1 MTEAVLGIIGGS
13 GVYDIP
19 GLENPR
25 WLPIDSPWGQPSDAI
40 LFAEYEGLK
49 LRFLPRHGRGHRL
62 APNELNNRANI
73 DVLKRAGVTDLISI
87 SAVGSLRDDLSPGT
101 FVLPDQYID
110 RTHGRPSSF
119 FGGGIVGH
127 VGFAEP
133 VSARLVSLVAE
144 AAETADV
151 PYSKGG
157 TMVVIEGPQFSTRAE
172 SEMYRQLRADIVGMT
187 AMPEAKLAREAELPY
202 ATVAMVTDYDAWH
215 PHHDA
220 VDVQAVVNTLHAN
233 RERAQALVATIA
245 KGFPRLI
252 QDDPARTA
260 LDYAFMTAPEA
271 RASGAL
277 LRLDAVAGRVLGSA
291 NGNGK

>member
-25 WLPIDSPWGQPSDAI
+25 WLPIESPWGQPSDAI
-40 LFAEYEGLK
+40 LFAEFQGLK

-62 APNELNNRANI
+62 APNELNFRANI

-87 SAVGSLRDDLSPGT
+87 SAVGSLREHLAPGT

-110 RTHGRPSSF
+110 RTHARPASF

-133 VSARLVSLVAE
+133 VSARLRALVAKAAGE
-144 AAETADV
+144 AGVALSD
-151 PYSKGG
+151 GG
-157 TMVVIEGPQFSTRAE
+157 TLVVIEGPQFSTRAE
-172 SEMYRQLRADIVGMT
+172 SEMYRTLKADIIGMT

-215 PHHDA
+215 PHHEA
-220 VDVQAVVNTLHAN
+220 VDVQAVVATLHAN
-233 RERAQALVATIA
+233 RDKAQALVSAIA
-245 KGFPRLI
+245 RGFPR
-252 QDDPARTA
+252 QVEDDPARTA
-260 LDYAFMTAPEA
+260 LDHAFMTAPEA
-271 RASGAL
+271 RPSGL
-277 LRLDAVAGRVLGSA
+277 MSRLDAVAGRVLGNA
-291 NGNGK
+291 NGK